1 MGNAGFRV
9 SGKSESGTLARV
21 YSINEDNNNNIWIGT
36 VDAGVWKYEGN
47 VLTNY
52 TTKEG
57 LTSNAVNTIYK
68 DNNGELWFGTDGN
81 GICKFNG
88 MTFFEFIIN

>member
-1 MGNAGFRV
+1 LG
-9 SGKSESGTLARV
+9 RV
-21 YSINEDNNNNIWIGT
+21 YCINEDNDGNIWIGT
-36 VDAGVWKYEGN
+36 VDTGVWKYDGN

-52 TTKEG
+52 TTKDG

-68 DNNGELWFGTDGN
+68 DKKGALWFGTDSN

-88 MTFFEFIIN
+88 MKFTELIFK